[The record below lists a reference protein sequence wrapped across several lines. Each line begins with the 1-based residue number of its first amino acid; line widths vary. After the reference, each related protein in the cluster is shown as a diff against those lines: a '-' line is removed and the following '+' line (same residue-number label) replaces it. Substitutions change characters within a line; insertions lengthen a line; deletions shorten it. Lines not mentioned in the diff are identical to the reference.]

1 MVSGSRLR
9 QAGREPAADLVMNK
23 PIARPA
29 SGGSSDG
36 FIIIAV
42 LWILGALATLATVY
56 SIYVINTAS
65 ALAINDD
72 RLKAE
77 ALVSA
82 GVELTAYQLTAT
94 PDVPPSGSFR
104 FRLGK
109 PMSPWNSVRN
119 SLA

>member
-1 MVSGSRLR
+1 M
-9 QAGREPAADLVMNK
+9 
-23 PIARPA
+23 
-29 SGGSSDG
+29 
-36 FIIIAV
+36 

-65 ALAINDD
+65 ALAIIDD

-104 FRLGK
+104 FRLGEANVAVEFRTEFARIDLNVAPK
-109 PMSPWNSVRN
+109 EVFSG
-119 SLA
+119 LFAALGCA